1 MVLLLSYGL
10 KWFPLVMLVLFLVGI
25 VLPGLSMLL
34 SFLALGLRFGILG
47 LRLWKGLPPVPA
59 VPEVE
64 AEAGAA

>member
-1 MVLLLSYGL
+1 
-10 KWFPLVMLVLFLVGI
+10 MLVLFLVGI
-25 VLPGLSMLL
+25 VLLGLSMLL